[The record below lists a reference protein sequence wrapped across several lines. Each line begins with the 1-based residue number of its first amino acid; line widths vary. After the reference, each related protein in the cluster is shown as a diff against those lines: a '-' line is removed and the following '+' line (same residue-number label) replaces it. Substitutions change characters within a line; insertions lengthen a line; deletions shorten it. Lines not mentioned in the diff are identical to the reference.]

1 MKNKNNR
8 RNQEFY
14 EVNEGAQYFEPVKRR
29 SSKEGNKAETIVIVL
44 FAIVALVAG
53 LYFVISNITP
63 PDVSDNEI
71 PFEHTVDQTGNVG
84 ADKNNVIVP
93 GKNEYVRRE
102 GVYNFLLV
110 GYDKLAHLTDVIML
124 AQYDVNKGS
133 VNIVQFPRDTY
144 ARYNEKKSAY
154 HKMNGALSYYKWDLE
169 KLTAFLETNLCIDID
184 YYASID
190 LKAFVNIVDAI
201 GGVELNV
208 PADMFYEDPAQNLY
222 INLKKGY
229 QTLDGKKAEQFVRF
243 RSGYVQADIGRT
255 NAQKI
260 FMTAFIKKFQE
271 SVTVSTV
278 AKVCGQM
285 IKYAETNI
293 GIDEFIYFA
302 KAAMSI
308 DLNSIQMMTLP
319 GSDIRENITSGTWY
333 YVLSRSTMHEVVN
346 KYLNVYT
353 IDIPEQI
360 FDQNRM
366 FTNPDADYMVSI
378 YNSTGNVTVYN
389 GDIID
394 SEGIVIYRKK
404 PTTSTPVSKDEE
416 TTGDG
421 EDTEAPDTNEVPDT
435 STVSPDETTEPTPPD
450 VNDPNPD
457 TTPGDEVVDNED
469 FSGENDINNKT
480 PTNGDDM

>member
-1 MKNKNNR
+1 MKNNNKNR
-8 RNQEFY
+8 DFY
-14 EVNEGAQYFEPVKRR
+14 DAGEETQYFEPVKRR
-29 SSKEGNKAETIVIVL
+29 STKKGSKTEIIVIVL
-44 FAIVALVAG
+44 FALVALVAG
-53 LYFVISNITP
+53 LFFVASNVTP
-63 PDVSDNEI
+63 PDVSNNEI
-71 PFEHTVDQTGNVG
+71 PFDHTIAQTGEVG
-84 ADKNNVIVP
+84 GSDNTVTP
-93 GKNEYVRRE
+93 GKNEYIRRE

-110 GYDKLAHLTDVIML
+110 GYDKLAHLTDVIMI
-124 AQYDVNKGS
+124 AQYDVNRGA
-133 VNIVQFPRDTY
+133 VNIVQFPRDTF

-190 LKAFVNIVDAI
+190 LQAFVNIVDAI

-208 PADMFYEDPAQNLY
+208 PADMEYDDPAQNLY

-260 FMTAFIKKFQE
+260 FMTAFIKKFQK
-271 SVTVSTV
+271 SVNVSTV

-285 IKYAETNI
+285 LKYAETNI

-333 YVLSRSTMHEVVN
+333 YVLSRSAMHEVVN

-360 FDQNRM
+360 FDQNYM

-378 YNSTGNVTVYN
+378 YNSAGNVTVYN

-404 PTTSTPVSKDEE
+404 PTTSTPVSGGEE
-416 TTGDG
+416 TTGNG
-421 EDTEAPDTNEVPDT
+421 EETVAPDTNEVPD
-435 STVSPDETTEPTPPD
+435 SASSPDETTEPTPD
-450 VNDPNPD
+450 VDVQNPD
-457 TTPGDEVVDNED
+457 SLPDGGVVDNES
-469 FSGENDINNKT
+469 FSGQNDVNNKV
-480 PTNGDDM
+480 PNGDSM